1 MVEKFHV
8 ELKNLKEDV
17 KKMGELAKE
26 MLRKGVLALKDQDE
40 KMADC
45 VISKK
50 PEMNKYDRD
59 IEAKALQ
66 LLTLYQPMAVDMRTL
81 ATILKLITYLNRI
94 GMYGKDIAKIAK
106 ELAKTVPIAK
116 LVSIPYMAEIVCSM
130 IDDSFKA
137 FETSGL
143 KTLDTLIEREEA
155 VDSLRYSIF
164 RECMTYMIED
174 PKTIVQCMNYTMVA
188 RYLERCGDHALKM
201 AEKINYM
208 VTGEHK
214 EFG

>member
-1 MVEKFHV
+1 MVEKFHHD
-8 ELKNLKEDV
+8 LKKLKEETM
-17 KKMGELAKE
+17 KMGELAKE
-26 MLRKGVLALKDQDE
+26 MLRKGVQALKDQDE
-40 KMADC
+40 KLADW

-50 PEMNKYDRD
+50 PEIHQYDRD

-66 LLTLYQPMAVDMRTL
+66 LLTLYQPMAIDLRTL

-94 GMYGKDIAKIAK
+94 GMYGKDIAKIAR
-106 ELAKTVPIAK
+106 ELATKAPIAK
-116 LVSIPYMAEIVCSM
+116 LVSIPYMAETVCGM

-137 FETSGL
+137 FETGDL
-143 KTLDTLIEREEA
+143 KTLENLLEREEM

-164 RECMTYMIED
+164 RECMTYMLED

-201 AEKINYM
+201 AEKVHYM